1 MIAADCLETCAAA
14 ALLHLGALCRAQQ
27 HAAELWE
34 LLCRP
39 YPWQHEHRTQPVAA
53 GQRILFGEW
62 CAYQHTV
69 LYDNL
74 PDLFLAFD
82 LYDQSLNNG
91 SGGFLS
97 AKRCDI
103 VSLRDIE
110 QTIS

>member
-1 MIAADCLETCAAA
+1 MIATDCSDTCATAA
-14 ALLHLGALCRAQQ
+14 ADLDALYRAQQ

-39 YPWQHEHRTQPVAA
+39 YPWQHERGTQPVAA

-69 LYDNL
+69 QYDNL

-91 SGGFLS
+91 FGGFLS
-97 AKRCDI
+97 AKRCEI
-103 VSLRDIE
+103 
-110 QTIS
+110 

>member
-1 MIAADCLETCAAA
+1 MQHDAERLHPEQAATNRYMSC
-14 ALLHLGALCRAQQ
+14 CRWWLDRADQ

-34 LLCRP
+34 LLCAP
-39 YPWQHEHRTQPVAA
+39 YPWQQQQQQQQAQQPAAA

-69 LYDNL
+69 PYDNL

-91 SGGFLS
+91 AGGFLS
-97 AKRCDI
+97 AKR
-103 VSLRDIE
+103 
-110 QTIS
+110 